1 MESIN
6 IIQNFDKNIPNQK
19 IKKIYNQGD
28 IIISYP
34 GPSNEIYQLKFK
46 PNIQN
51 DNLYKTQYKSKS
63 LGIKNNSPNKNRK
76 YKTIKKQVEE
86 MYNQIQQEIDEMDS
100 DEESK
105 KQIGYILK
113 DLFTDEELSDTTKIS
128 PYPLRNIINSLNQNN
143 EKEIIKPYIP
153 DLQVNNKN
161 EIIYKPTINNNEN
174 NNIKIKV
181 NKSHNK
187 ETKNIKKKEVNLQK
201 IIDICKE
208 NEKIINKINELYSKF
223 LREEKIK
230 EEKKRMKELKQMI
243 KNKKIKQMNDSLENI
258 KEDEKGEN
266 NISKSEQNK
275 NDKIIIKDK
284 EKIIGKD
291 LEKKKYIYEKKD
303 LVKIIDITKD
313 KKYIEAKKYLKN
325 SKENYEKTNDL
336 IMEINHKIKEDKKS
350 IGNSDYKAN
359 KKPKIEFE
367 NKAKKIIEQVK
378 LDINYSYDNS
388 KRDNNNN

>member
-1 MESIN
+1 
-6 IIQNFDKNIPNQK
+6 
-19 IKKIYNQGD
+19 
-28 IIISYP
+28 
-34 GPSNEIYQLKFK
+34 
-46 PNIQN
+46 
-51 DNLYKTQYKSKS
+51 
-63 LGIKNNSPNKNRK
+63 
-76 YKTIKKQVEE
+76 
-86 MYNQIQQEIDEMDS
+86 MYNQIQQEIDQMDS

-143 EKEIIKPYIP
+143 EKEVIKPYIP
-153 DLQVNNKN
+153 NLQVNNKN
-161 EIIYKPTINNNEN
+161 EIIYKPKIHNNEI

-223 LREEKIK
+223 LREEKIR

-266 NISKSEQNK
+266 NISNNEQNK
-275 NDKIIIKDK
+275 NDNIIIKDK
-284 EKIIGKD
+284 EKKIGKD
-291 LEKKKYIYEKKD
+291 LDKKKYIYEKKD
-303 LVKIIDITKD
+303 LVKIIDI
-313 KKYIEAKKYLKN
+313 
-325 SKENYEKTNDL
+325 
-336 IMEINHKIKEDKKS
+336 
-350 IGNSDYKAN
+350 
-359 KKPKIEFE
+359 
-367 NKAKKIIEQVK
+367 
-378 LDINYSYDNS
+378 
-388 KRDNNNN
+388 